1 MASAREVA
9 TKHIDALMAE
19 TSELK
24 LSRDAVAR
32 IMLEKAIAVYREERS
47 IEDIAAELQ
56 GAAENLDPD
65 ADFMFMRP

>member
-9 TKHIDALMAE
+9 TKHIDALMKE
-19 TSELK
+19 TNELK

-32 IMLEKAIAVYREERS
+32 IMLEKAISIYREERD
-47 IEDIAAELQ
+47 IADIAAELT

>member
-1 MASAREVA
+1 MATAREVA
-9 TKHIDALMAE
+9 TKHINALMDE
-19 TSELK
+19 INELK

-32 IMLEKAIAVYREERS
+32 IMLEKAIAIYREERD

>member
-9 TKHIDALMAE
+9 TKHIDALMEE
-19 TSELK
+19 TNELK

-32 IMLEKAIAVYREERS
+32 IMLEKVISIYREER
-47 IEDIAAELQ
+47 ELTDISAELIS
-56 GAAENLDPD
+56 AAENLDPD

>member
-9 TKHIDALMAE
+9 TKHMTALMEE
-19 TSELK
+19 TNELK

-32 IMLEKAIAVYREERS
+32 VLLEKVISIYREERDLT
-47 IEDIAAELQ
+47 DIAAELVS
-56 GAAENLDPD
+56 AAENLDPD

>member
-19 TSELK
+19 TNELN

-32 IMLEKAIAVYREERS
+32 IMLEKAIAIYREERS